1 MDTDDA
7 VGGTE
12 TDTDNAVRS
21 HPLFRSSKFGL
32 HGKYPWLSWL
42 IYYIMILTTAQLRP
56 SAPETALHLGVLHN
70 QTVFYANCT
79 AY

>member
-1 MDTDDA
+1 MDTDDS

-12 TDTDNAVRS
+12 TDTDNAVLS
-21 HPLFRSSKFGL
+21 HPLFRSSSLAFMENI
-32 HGKYPWLSWL
+32 PWLSWL
-42 IYYIMILTTAQLRP
+42 IYYIMIPTTAQLRP
-56 SAPETALHLGVLHN
+56 SAPETTLHPGVLHN